1 MPKNTSMTY
10 QLLASLMDPD
20 EILPGA
26 EIVLKPDAAVFS
38 PRDTDLLL
46 SDQFSGKSDLP
57 VYMINNQPPI
67 GAGISPE
74 QQKNLE
80 AKGVLY
86 IGPNHGGISPMV
98 LAEEGLAFPGALI
111 AGTDEAL
118 SELGVLGAF
127 YINIDGSQAESLLK
141 EGKFRFMVPQV
152 TSVKLHGSPA
162 EWTSGTDIA
171 LSLLKY
177 YKLPGSADSCLEFSG
192 EGLKALSLA
201 ERHNLLR
208 TMSDFGYH
216 YLLCESDEESMAFLQ
231 DRSEAEARFFF
242 AVETEKGLPQID
254 LDISRI
260 SLMIARA
267 EKDKIIISELLDLDG
282 KKIDQVIIGGDTACR
297 YEDVEKGL
305 KLIGYNPVPEEFSA
319 LLMPGT
325 QLVTSDLLDT
335 GIAGILTEIG
345 FQIFPSSFLSLLEAD
360 PGNTRMRLCTS
371 AKMLRQGAMLTN
383 AAVCFAAAS
392 RGYIIHPEELKQS
405 LPEKEEHTHEKTD
418 E

>member
-1 MPKNTSMTY
+1 MPKYTSMIY
-10 QLLASLMDPD
+10 QLLASLKDSD
-20 EILPGA
+20 QILPGA
-26 EIVLKPDAAVFS
+26 EITLKPDATVFS

-46 SDQFSGKSDLP
+46 SDQFSEKPELP
-57 VYMINNQPPI
+57 VFMINNQAPT
-67 GAGISPE
+67 ASGISLE
-74 QQKNLE
+74 RQKNLA
-80 AKGVLY
+80 AKGVRY

-118 SELGVLGAF
+118 AELGVLGAL
-127 YINIDGSQAESLLK
+127 YINIDSSQTESLLK
-141 EGKFRFMVPQV
+141 EGKFRFRVPQV
-152 TSVKLHGSPA
+152 TGVRLHGSPA
-162 EWTSGTDIA
+162 EWISGTDIA
-171 LSLLKY
+171 LTLLKY
-177 YKLPGSADSCLEFSG
+177 YKLPAAADGCLEFSG
-192 EGLKALSLA
+192 DGLKALSLP

-242 AVETEKGLPQID
+242 AVETEKGFPQID
-254 LDISRI
+254 IDISRI
-260 SLMIARA
+260 SLMIARY
-267 EKDKIIISELLDLDG
+267 EKDELTIGELLDLDG
-282 KKIDQVIIGGDTACR
+282 KMIDQVIIGGDTACR
-297 YEDVEKGL
+297 YEDIEKGL
-305 KLIGYNPVPEEFSA
+305 KLIGYKPLPEELSA

-345 FQIFPSSFLSLLEAD
+345 FQIFPSSFLSLLEAG
-360 PGNTRMRLCTS
+360 PGNSRVRLCTS
-371 AKMLRQGAMLTN
+371 VKMLRQGAMLAN

-392 RGYIIHPEELKQS
+392 SGYIIHPAELKQS
-405 LPEKEEHTHEKTD
+405 RPEKEEHTHEETD